1 MLKECSVPSL
11 EFPPYPQL
19 LTPGPG
25 IGPAEAASAAAGGA
39 APTLPPPSLVP
50 PPPLPLAPV
59 RQGQPGDPDA
69 GSHRAARRPAVQQH
83 PPMAGRLT
91 CCLLLW
97 ALGHG
102 GCRSLAG
109 EGAGSQ
115 PACPVQPPAA
125 RESSS
130 PGRDP
135 RGGSPPP
142 PALGS
147 IAQDMVTVHML
158 KLYEKYNREGSRPGD
173 GNTVRSFKA
182 KPGKTDRA
190 RGSPPE
196 PPRSSLSLK
205 CRVCAEVVSDCG
217 GCHGGLLTVWKR
229 CLRPA
234 GGFPAPYPSP
244 RGPATRYIPS

>member
-1 MLKECSVPSL
+1 MS
-11 EFPPYPQL
+11 PPASSPR
-19 LTPGPG
+19 TRTPGAAPAPRHSPAPPPPDRSSSPPGPG
-25 IGPAEAASAAAGGA
+25 IGPAEAASAASAAAAAAGRGG
-39 APTLPPPSLVP
+39 PPPPSSLPGPAAPSPRCGRADQEPQTRRQQPSRRRSACARP
-50 PPPLPLAPV
+50 P
-59 RQGQPGDPDA
+59 R
-69 GSHRAARRPAVQQH
+69 SI

-102 GCRSLAG
+102 GCRSPAG

-125 RESSS
+125 RDSSS

-135 RGGSPPP
+135 RGGSSPP

-147 IAQDMVTVHML
+147 FAQDMVAVHML

-182 KPGKTDRA
+182 RPGKTGRA
-190 RGSPPE
+190 RGAPPE
-196 PPRSSLSLK
+196 PPRSSFALK
-205 CRVCAEVVSDCG
+205 RRVCAEAVSVRG
-217 GCHGGLLTVWKR
+217 GCHHG
-229 CLRPA
+229 
-234 GGFPAPYPSP
+234 
-244 RGPATRYIPS
+244 

>member
-1 MLKECSVPSL
+1 MKECSVPSR
-11 EFPPYPQL
+11 EFPSYPQL

-25 IGPAEAASAAAGGA
+25 IGPAEAASAAAGGCRPHLPSSLPGPTAPSPRCGRANRESQTQA
-39 APTLPPPSLVP
+39 ATERLRARPS
-50 PPPLPLAPV
+50 
-59 RQGQPGDPDA
+59 
-69 GSHRAARRPAVQQH
+69 SSI

-91 CCLLLW
+91 CCLLFW

-102 GCRSLAG
+102 GCRSPTG
-109 EGAGSQ
+109 EGASSQ

-125 RESSS
+125 RDSSS

-142 PALGS
+142 PTLGS

-182 KPGKTDRA
+182 KPGKMDRA
-190 RGSPPE
+190 RRTPPE
-196 PPRSSLSLK
+196 PPRSSLFLK
-205 CRVCAEVVSDCG
+205 
-217 GCHGGLLTVWKR
+217 
-229 CLRPA
+229 
-234 GGFPAPYPSP
+234 
-244 RGPATRYIPS
+244 